1 MKVGPLMIME
11 GLVQYPNTTRL
22 LFSEGAM
29 FTLQTNIDVVGN
41 IPDLKDLKGAAC
53 KALDKDT
60 LIFHCSGS
68 WKLED
73 AKPASSLRWG
83 SDHSEGFWRV
93 AYYPYFFIFQ
103 TFCHYPLFC
112 NRSNKYGNSK
122 ANHWKTCWT
131 LLLWWFISL
140 NSLVHYAFGILVD
153 LILYFWVQLK
163 FLNSFQALF
172 HLAPR
177 IIWL

>member
-1 MKVGPLMIME
+1 
-11 GLVQYPNTTRL
+11 
-22 LFSEGAM
+22 M
-29 FTLQTNIDVVGN
+29 FTLMCLAH
-41 IPDLKDLKGAAC
+41 IPDLKDLKGTAC

-68 WKLED
+68 WKLKSED

-83 SDHSEGFWRV
+83 SDHLKGVWRV

-103 TFCHYPLFC
+103 TYCHYPLFC

-122 ANHWKTCWT
+122 ANRWKTCWT
-131 LLLWWFISL
+131 LLLWCFISL

-163 FLNSFQALF
+163 FPNSFQALF
-172 HLAPR
+172 HLATY